1 MGEDSGEERGMRL
14 QVSNSVYIS
23 PVEATTDCS
32 VIHTGRQARNH
43 VYTHFISSH
52 TLCTLSAVSHTQ
64 TQRFTQKAG
73 GKAHQ
78 YTSPV
83 LCLSHSLPHHHFVY
97 DYTFKSPPY

>member
-1 MGEDSGEERGMRL
+1 MEQSREGGERL
-14 QVSNSVYIS
+14 QVRNSVYIS

-32 VIHTGRQARNH
+32 VIHTDRQTQKH
-43 VYTHFISSH
+43 TYTHFISTH
-52 TLCTLSAVSHTQ
+52 TLCTLSAISDTQ

-97 DYTFKSPPY
+97 DYTFKSRPY